1 MSTLTRHF
9 MARNPTQTMHKATL
23 LFNLALVTF
32 TLSGPWLTQANAA
45 TPAPLIEVSPNQIQ
59 AMGLKTF
66 QVVAG
71 NHGASTRYPAT
82 VVVPAVQQRIVAA
95 PLPGLVSS
103 LRASVGENVRSGQVL
118 AVVQSTQAQELQRDL
133 HISSSQSSLQIGTL
147 ARDEQLYKE
156 GLIALSRL
164 EMSRSQARDAQIQ
177 QQARQRAAAEAGA
190 SAQGLGGQ
198 LPLVSPISGVILAR
212 EAVVGQRVD
221 QATPLFRIAN
231 LSQLWIEL
239 QVPAREA
246 ASIKLGHEV
255 RVLGTHTPAR
265 VIAVGSTVE
274 MASQTVLVRAALP
287 PSTTDVRAGQAIEV
301 ELTRL
306 DTDVAAVPAAA
317 VLTDADRSVVFVE
330 AGPGQYRVLVVQYVS
345 ASGGTTYV
353 RGLPVN
359 SKVVVQGTAAMKSML
374 AASRP

>member
-1 MSTLTRHF
+1 MSALARID
-9 MARNPTQTMHKATL
+9 MARTTTQTMQNAPL
-23 LFNLALVTF
+23 LMSIALTAANLGTPLRAH
-32 TLSGPWLTQANAA
+32 AAA
-45 TPAPLIEVSPNQIQ
+45 TPDPVVEVKPSQSQ

-71 NHGASTRYPAT
+71 NNGASTRYPAT
-82 VVVPAVQQRIVAA
+82 VVVPAAQQRIVAA
-95 PLPGLVSS
+95 PLPGLINS
-103 LRASVGENVRSGQVL
+103 LRASAGEAVRSGQVL
-118 AVVQSTQAQELQRDL
+118 AVMQSAQAQELQRDIQ
-133 HISSSQSSLQIGTL
+133 ISSNQSALHANTL

-164 EMSRSQARDAQIQ
+164 EMSRAQARESQTQ
-177 QQARQRAAAEAGA
+177 QQARQRAAMQAGT
-190 SAQGLGGQ
+190 SAQSSGGLIS
-198 LPLVSPISGVILAR
+198 LTSPISGVVLAR

-231 LSQLWIEL
+231 LSQLWVEL

-246 ASIKLGHEV
+246 SHIKLGHEV
-255 RVLGTHTPAR
+255 RLLGTSTSAR
-265 VIAVGSTVE
+265 VIAVGGTVD

-287 PSTTDVRAGQAIEV
+287 PSTTDVRAGQAVEV

-306 DTDVAAVPAAA
+306 DADVVAIPAAA
-317 VLTDADRSVVFVE
+317 VLTDTARSIVFVE
-330 AGPGQYRVLVVQYVS
+330 IGPGQYGVLVVQYVS

-374 AASRP
+374 AANRP

>member
-1 MSTLTRHF
+1 MY
-9 MARNPTQTMHKATL
+9 KAT
-23 LFNLALVTF
+23 FLATIAAAVFAL
-32 TLSGPWLTQANAA
+32 GEPANVYANTS
-45 TPAPLIEVSPNQIQ
+45 TPEPLIEVKPSQVQ

-66 QVVAG
+66 QVIPG
-71 NHGASTRYPAT
+71 NAGASTRYPAT
-82 VVVPAVQQRIVAA
+82 VVVPAAQQRIVAA

-103 LRASVGENVRSGQVL
+103 LRANVGESVRSGQVL
-118 AVVQSTQAQELQRDL
+118 AVVQSAQVQELQRDIQ
-133 HISSSQSSLQIGTL
+133 ISSSQSALHVGVL

-156 GLIALSRL
+156 GLIPLARL
-164 EMSRSQARDAQIQ
+164 EMSRAQARESQTQ
-177 QQARQRAAAEAGA
+177 QQERQRAAAQAGA
-190 SAQGLGGQ
+190 SAHSSGGQ
-198 LPLVSPISGVILAR
+198 ISLTSPISGVVLAR
-212 EAVVGQRVD
+212 EAMLGQRVD

-239 QVPAREA
+239 QAPAREA

-255 RVLGTHTPAR
+255 RVLGVDTPAR
-265 VIAVGSTVE
+265 VIAVGSTVD

-287 PSTTDVRAGQAIEV
+287 PLTTDVRAGQAVEV

-306 DTDVAAVPAAA
+306 AADVAAVPSAA
-317 VLTDADRSVVFVE
+317 VLTDADRSIVFVE
-330 AGPGQYRVLVVQYVS
+330 AGPGQYRVLVVQHIS

>member
-1 MSTLTRHF
+1 MSALARID
-9 MARNPTQTMHKATL
+9 MARTTTQTMQNAPLLMSIALTAATL
-23 LFNLALVTF
+23 GTPLRAH
-32 TLSGPWLTQANAA
+32 AAA
-45 TPAPLIEVSPNQIQ
+45 TPDPVVEVKPSQSQ

-71 NHGASTRYPAT
+71 NNGASTRYPAT
-82 VVVPAVQQRIVAA
+82 VVVPAAQQRIVAA
-95 PLPGLVSS
+95 PLPGLINS
-103 LRASVGENVRSGQVL
+103 LRASAGEAVRSGQVL
-118 AVVQSTQAQELQRDL
+118 AVMQSAQAQELQRDIQ
-133 HISSSQSSLQIGTL
+133 ISSSQSALHANTL

-164 EMSRSQARDAQIQ
+164 EMSRAQARESQTQ
-177 QQARQRAAAEAGA
+177 QQARQRAAMQAGT
-190 SAQGLGGQ
+190 SAQSSGGLIS
-198 LPLVSPISGVILAR
+198 LTSPISGVVLAR

-231 LSQLWIEL
+231 LSQLWVEL

-246 ASIKLGHEV
+246 THIKLGHEV
-255 RVLGTHTPAR
+255 RLLGTSTSAR
-265 VIAVGSTVE
+265 VIAVGGTVD

-287 PSTTDVRAGQAIEV
+287 PSTTDVRAGQAVEV

-306 DTDVAAVPAAA
+306 DADVVAIPAAA
-317 VLTDADRSVVFVE
+317 VLTDTARSIVFVE
-330 AGPGQYRVLVVQYVS
+330 IGPGQYGVLVVQYVS

-374 AASRP
+374 AANRP